1 MCDWVTLM
9 YSRKLTEHY
18 KSAIMERIKI
28 IKIKEKN
35 LKIKKRKYMD
45 KNHRCIED
53 GDQDSVKSKSWPAME
68 ATQRDIPAGGESA
81 CISYKFILPMVSPS
95 PTALPGLKGL

>member
-9 YSRKLTEHY
+9 YSRQLTEHY

-53 GDQDSVKSKSWPAME
+53 GDQDSVRARAGQLWRQPSGTFQLEEKVPA
-68 ATQRDIPAGGESA
+68 
-81 CISYKFILPMVSPS
+81 
-95 PTALPGLKGL
+95 